1 MKKKEK
7 RYGLLKG
14 IILFILVA
22 VILTWLI
29 PNGQFNATGFA
40 TDNTLTRVGLN
51 DLAWILYYAIY
62 FTIDKIIFLLALGG
76 FYGVVVKTNA
86 YDRITS
92 GIANKLNKKVG
103 VVIFSV
109 ILAVLSSILTQT
121 FVVLIFV
128 PFIVSILN
136 KMKLDKMTIFATT
149 FGSILVGVLG
159 ATYGTEGMISLAE
172 YFMGTEGTIHSTILA
187 TILVRAGI
195 LVASLALFNFFTL
208 THMNKVTKKS
218 ENTEMF
224 LDETVE
230 AKEAKKSSMI
240 PLIIIGILLFVLVI
254 LGFVSWSNNFEISV
268 FDDFHKTVQEIK
280 IGDSFFIFKDLFG
293 TDIKALGAWNLF
305 SISPV
310 LLVATILVS
319 LCYRIKLDEFFDNF
333 KNGAKKMIK
342 PILCV
347 LGAYTLLV
355 VVYMSPY
362 VATIINKLLGFTDGF
377 NLATVSLSA
386 FISNIFHTDLGF
398 SGYILGNYLI
408 TEYVD
413 YIKPIFVIFTS
424 LYGFVQFFIPTSIV
438 LGVGLTSLDVK
449 YKEWLKYIWKFLVG
463 ILICLLVVFVLMTLI

>member
-29 PNGQFNATGFA
+29 SNGQFSATGFA

-76 FYGVVVKTNA
+76 FYGVLVKTSA
-86 YDRITS
+86 YNRLTS
-92 GIANKLNKKVG
+92 SIANKLNKKVG
-103 VVIFSV
+103 VVLFSV
-109 ILAVLSSILTQT
+109 ILAVLTSIFTQT
-121 FVVLIFV
+121 FAVLIFV

-136 KMKLDKMTIFATT
+136 KMKLDKMTIFATA
-149 FGSILVGVLG
+149 FGSMLVGILG

-172 YFMGTEGTIHSTILA
+172 YFAGNTGSIHSTLLA
-187 TILVRAGI
+187 TILVRAGVLI
-195 LVASLALFNFFTL
+195 VSLALFNFFTL
-208 THMNKVTKKS
+208 THMSKASKKA

-224 LDETVE
+224 LDEEV
-230 AKEAKKSSMI
+230 KETKKSSVI
-240 PLIIIGILLFVLVI
+240 PLVVIWVLLFVLVI

-268 FDDFHKTVQEIK
+268 FDDFHKAVQEIK
-280 IGDSFFIFKDLFG
+280 IGNSFFIFKDLFG

-305 SISPV
+305 SISPI
-310 LLVATILVS
+310 LLVAAILVS
-319 LCYRIKLDEFFDNF
+319 LCYRIKLDEFFDSF

-362 VATIINKLLGFTDGF
+362 IATIINKLLGATDGF
-377 NLATVSLSA
+377 NLATMSLSA

-413 YIKPIFVIFTS
+413 YTGPIFVIFTT

-449 YKEWLKYIWKFLVG
+449 YKDWLKYIWKFLVG
-463 ILICLLVVFVLMTLI
+463 MLICLLVVFVLMTLI

>member
-7 RYGLLKG
+7 KYCLLKG
-14 IILFILVA
+14 VILFILVA
-22 VILTWLI
+22 VILTWLV
-29 PNGQFNATGFA
+29 PNGQFSATGFA
-40 TDNTLTRVGLN
+40 TDNALTRVGLN

-76 FYGVVVKTNA
+76 LYGVLVKTNA
-86 YDRITS
+86 YDRLTTS
-92 GIANKLNKKVG
+92 IANKLNKKVG
-103 VVIFSV
+103 VILFSI
-109 ILAVLSSILTQT
+109 ILALLASILTQT

-149 FGSILVGVLG
+149 FGSMLVGVLG
-159 ATYGTEGMISLAE
+159 ATYGTEGMVALAE
-172 YFMGTEGTIHSTILA
+172 YFMGSEGTIHETILA

-195 LVASLALFNFFTL
+195 LIVGLALFNFFTL
-208 THMNKVTKKS
+208 THMNKVSKKSESTEMFPVLESKETKKS
-218 ENTEMF
+218 S
-224 LDETVE
+224 V
-230 AKEAKKSSMI
+230 I
-240 PLIIIGILLFVLVI
+240 PLVIIGILLFVLVI
-254 LGFVSWSNNFEISV
+254 MGFVSWSNNFEISL
-268 FDDFHKTVQEIK
+268 FDDFHETVQDIK
-280 IGDSFFIFKDLFG
+280 IGESFYIFKDLFG
-293 TDIKALGAWNLF
+293 TDIKAFGSWNLF

-310 LLVATILVS
+310 LLVVSILIS

-333 KNGAKKMIK
+333 KDGAKKMIK

-347 LGAYTLLV
+347 IGAFTLLV

-362 VATIINKLLGFTDGF
+362 VATILNKLLGATDGF

-413 YIKPIFVIFTS
+413 YINPIFVIFTT

-463 ILICLLVVFVLMTLI
+463 MLICLLVIFVLMTVI